1 MLGPKISRGRTR
13 GRFHDF
19 QVGDTEA
26 KPRKSSEVFVSDRRR
41 NFYCFLRLAA
51 SENQLIQHTRRPK
64 GRINRN

>member
-26 KPRKSSEVFVSDRRR
+26 KPRKSSEVFGPKTK
-41 NFYCFLRLAA
+41 LLITA
-51 SENQLIQHTRRPK
+51 SKNQLIQQMRRLK
-64 GRINRN
+64 CRLKRN